1 MYRFL
6 LIFLFFSCFS
16 LEANETV
23 MLVKGKLLAEE
34 TFGSGDQLEARES
47 AEDVVMSKS
56 PLKWVSEE
64 GGTKAT
70 LKSTLQKEEGA
81 TLGNHCLLYTS
92 PSPRDPKTSRMPSSA

>member
-1 MYRFL
+1 
-6 LIFLFFSCFS
+6 
-16 LEANETV
+16 

-34 TFGSGDQLEARES
+34 TFGSGEQLEARES
-47 AEDVVMSKS
+47 AEDVVMSNG

-81 TLGNHCLLYTS
+81 TPVSYTHLTL
-92 PSPRDPKTSRMPSSA
+92 PTKRIV